1 MASHSD
7 SKRFFV
13 TALVENRAY
22 CCVGV
27 TLTRLPLIR
36 IYRASLIT
44 KLCLSLLCTVSLLA
58 LAQDVPPPPNRVFLR
73 DQVVAV
79 KDLPV
84 LKAPSEDASAVLATA
99 LETVLH
105 DKDVC
110 CGKYSSLGDAVLSA
124 ASLKELS
131 PKLEGRHVL
140 GDGRSIMVHAE
151 YFPQSPALAR
161 PIVKTLM
168 DQQSMLLEWNSRV
181 YVLYG
186 ANFDEI
192 RQYNPDDW
200 MFTIRKF
207 SLLDVRFSD
216 QRRAIEFN
224 SQTDDWKAIQGVM
237 RVSVVRP

>member
-1 MASHSD
+1 M
-7 SKRFFV
+7 
-13 TALVENRAY
+13 TQ
-22 CCVGV
+22 
-27 TLTRLPLIR
+27 LPLIR
-36 IYRASLIT
+36 IHHASSITNLIFQ
-44 KLCLSLLCTVSLLA
+44 CLALFCMISLLA
-58 LAQDVPPPPNRVFLR
+58 SAQDAPPPPNRVFLPH
-73 DQVVAV
+73 QVVEV

-84 LKAPSEDASAVLATA
+84 LKARSDDASAVLATA

-105 DKDVC
+105 DEDVC
-110 CGKYSSLGDAVLSA
+110 CGKDSSLGDAVLSA

-131 PKLEGRHVL
+131 AKLEGRHVL

-161 PIVKTLM
+161 PIVKALM

-200 MFTIRKF
+200 MFTILKF
-207 SLLDVRFSD
+207 SLLDVRFSG
-216 QRRAIEFN
+216 QRRETEFN
-224 SQTDDWKAIQGVM
+224 SKTDDWKTIQGAM

>member
-1 MASHSD
+1 M
-7 SKRFFV
+7 
-13 TALVENRAY
+13 TN
-22 CCVGV
+22 
-27 TLTRLPLIR
+27 LIFR
-36 IYRASLIT
+36 
-44 KLCLSLLCTVSLLA
+44 CLALLCMVSLLA

-73 DQVVAV
+73 NQVVFV
-79 KDLPV
+79 TNLPV
-84 LKAPSEDASAVLATA
+84 LKAPSDDASAVLATA

-105 DKDVC
+105 DKDLC
-110 CGKYSSLGDAVLSA
+110 CGKDSSLGDAVLSA

-131 PKLEGRHVL
+131 AKLEGKHVL

-151 YFPQSPALAR
+151 YFPQIPALAR

-200 MFTIRKF
+200 IFTILKF
-207 SLLDVRFSD
+207 SLFD
-216 QRRAIEFN
+216 
-224 SQTDDWKAIQGVM
+224 
-237 RVSVVRP
+237 

>member
-1 MASHSD
+1 MTNLIF
-7 SKRFFV
+7 RCL
-13 TALVENRAY
+13 ALV
-22 CCVGV
+22 CM
-27 TLTRLPLIR
+27 
-36 IYRASLIT
+36 
-44 KLCLSLLCTVSLLA
+44 VSLLA
-58 LAQDVPPPPNRVFLR
+58 LAQDVPVQPNRVFLR
-73 DQVVAV
+73 NQVVAIAN
-79 KDLPV
+79 LPV
-84 LKAPSEDASAVLATA
+84 LKASSEDASAVLATA

-110 CGKYSSLGDAVLSA
+110 CGKDSGLGDAVLSS

-131 PKLEGRHVL
+131 AKLEGRHVL

-161 PIVKTLM
+161 PVVKTLM

-186 ANFDEI
+186 VNFDEI

-200 MFTIRKF
+200 IFTIRKF

-216 QRRAIEFN
+216 QRRQIEFN
-224 SQTDDWKAIQGVM
+224 SQTDDWKTIQGVM